1 MFVLSFYVEILMLL
15 FIIFYCIEKAISK
28 IYNKYLEYKS
38 IKSPEDFIYYRD
50 KLSDLTPA
58 EIQLLSI
65 ERINYEDTIL
75 TSFINLE
82 KNEYIKII
90 NDEIK
95 RTSKDTNNLTMYEKS
110 LLCSTHVAFQKK
122 LYAKFFKELVL
133 EECEKKGYI
142 GKISFIWL
150 ISNG

>member
-15 FIIFYCIEKAISK
+15 FIIFYFIEKVISK
-28 IYNKYLEYKS
+28 IYNKYIEYKS

-82 KNEYIKII
+82 KNGYIKIT
-90 NDEIK
+90 NDGIK
-95 RTSKDTNNLTMYEKS
+95 RTSKDTNNLTIHEKS
-110 LLCSTHVAFQKK
+110 LLCSTHVAFQKN
-122 LYAKFFKELVL
+122 YM
-133 EECEKKGYI
+133 
-142 GKISFIWL
+142 L
-150 ISNG
+150 IFLKN